1 MNARSIH
8 ELRRASIKAWWSRRQ
23 RDPNSRCDNDK
34 NDKLGPDHQT
44 FCDIVWLLFSSDA
57 PGLRLMETSLLWLS
71 SDQRFRDDDC
81 GWGGVDD
88 DVVINWS
95 KNKCVEILINVW
107 WVTIRFNKYFLS
119 NVFYFTQSFATECGA
134 VWFKEHYMGQQ
145 QRRDHLNDLF
155 TEILCFTETFS
166 SLDIFFFVFV

>member
-1 MNARSIH
+1 MRRFCFTLRTKNLDKTWPVSCLNIKWGGRYSLFYPVTNFRSSSAGSSRHERQIH
-8 ELRRASIKAWWSRRQ
+8 SRVETRLDQGVMIQ

-34 NDKLGPDHQT
+34 NDKLGPDHPQT

-71 SDQRFRDDDC
+71 SDQRFWDDDC

-107 WVTIRFNKYFLS
+107 WVT
-119 NVFYFTQSFATECGA
+119 SF
-134 VWFKEHYMGQQ
+134 
-145 QRRDHLNDLF
+145 
-155 TEILCFTETFS
+155 
-166 SLDIFFFVFV
+166 